1 MVAANNKKSGRKAMG
16 KALDREKPGK
26 LMEELLDLGVRY
38 ELETYTTLLRARAG
52 YVPTAGIFTT
62 DDEEPVQ
69 DSAQKIR
76 YMLER
81 KMYMYACASLM
92 VTYGFTV
99 DAILKIYTSGA
110 SKHGRT
116 SWKKVKAEVF
126 LGSALRHLR
135 PGNNDEDG
143 GAPHLVHCCWNLI
156 ALRYLEKQGIVP
168 EDI

>member
-1 MVAANNKKSGRKAMG
+1 MAAENNKKKGRKAG
-16 KALDREKPGK
+16 KSLDREKPGK
-26 LMEELLDLGVRY
+26 LMEELLDLGIRY
-38 ELETYTTLLRARAG
+38 ELETYISILTALPWHI
-52 YVPTAGIFTT
+52 VPSGTCIT
-62 DDEEPVQ
+62 DNEDKIQ
-69 DSAQKIR
+69 ASAQKIR

-99 DAILKIYTSGA
+99 DDILKIYTSGA

-156 ALRYLEKQGIVP
+156 ALRYLEKQGIIP
-168 EDI
+168 EDL